1 MRERQVGTM
10 HSCAW
15 ATNRLYGGRF
25 GCDRLGTW
33 YRRPVY
39 SRPTPLVKTS
49 PFARFSVTAVCF
61 GAACA
66 SAGSSPRA
74 EAPAARRSEPVA
86 PRMEVASRPK
96 DTVAD
101 ARWADSVLKTLT
113 LRQKAAQMVWVWTLG
128 DYTATDATA
137 YTNIERQVRELELG
151 GVIVSVGGPLD
162 IAAKLNAL
170 QSSVKLPLLVGADL
184 ETGAAFRA
192 RGGWFLPNAIELGGA
207 TSFPYQM
214 GLGAT
219 RDTSLAY
226 EMGRVTAIEGR
237 AMGIHMAFAPVL
249 DVNNNPKNPVISAR
263 SFGEDPMLVSRMGA
277 ALVRGI
283 QENGMLATGKHFPG
297 HGDTEQNSHLELAR
311 VDVSRARLDSVE
323 LRPFQAAIDAG
334 VRGMMTFHGDL
345 PALDSTHTAATLSA
359 TVMTD
364 LLRTKMGFTGL
375 LVTDALDMNGVL
387 GNMTM
392 AEATQRAVLAGND
405 VLLMPTDAKLS
416 IQAVVDGVSAGRFTE
431 ARIDA
436 SVRKLLMAKHE
447 FGLDRERYV
456 SVEGVRKAV
465 GVAANVA
472 PARAAAE
479 KAITLVRDSLS
490 MVPFK
495 MPSTSRVVSIT
506 VTPRVDLSA
515 GRSFDAELKSS
526 FPSLL
531 SLTLSPEVVADNT
544 AGAAAGGTGT
554 YRINPEPA
562 LLPAS
567 VENALSIARGADL
580 VIVSSYI
587 GASTNT
593 ASMVPTR
600 GVPELLNGLR
610 AANTKVV
617 LVSFNNPY
625 LQLGLPLTEAHLIA
639 WSPWTLSQR
648 AAARALLGKSPIT
661 GQLPITIPGVAPF
674 GAGLRR

>member
-1 MRERQVGTM
+1 
-10 HSCAW
+10 
-15 ATNRLYGGRF
+15 
-25 GCDRLGTW
+25 
-33 YRRPVY
+33 
-39 SRPTPLVKTS
+39 
-49 PFARFSVTAVCF
+49 
-61 GAACA
+61 
-66 SAGSSPRA
+66 
-74 EAPAARRSEPVA
+74 
-86 PRMEVASRPK
+86 MEVAARPR
-96 DTVAD
+96 DAAAD
-101 ARWADSVLKTLT
+101 ARWADSVLSTLT

-128 DYTATDATA
+128 DYTAVDAA
-137 YTNIERQVRELELG
+137 SFSNIERQVRELELG
-151 GVIVSVGGPLD
+151 GIIVSVGGPLD
-162 IAAKLNAL
+162 IASKVNAL
-170 QSSVKLPLLVGADL
+170 QAAVKLPLLVGADL

-214 GLGAT
+214 GIGAT
-219 RDTSLAY
+219 RDTTLAY

-263 SFGEDPMLVSRMGA
+263 SFGEDPALVSRLGA

-283 QENGMLATGKHFPG
+283 QEHGMLATGKHFPG

-311 VDVSRARLDSVE
+311 VNVPRARLDSVE

-345 PALDSTHTAATLSA
+345 PALDTTHTAATLSA
-359 TVMTD
+359 VVMTD

-387 GNMTM
+387 GNLSM
-392 AEATQRAVLAGND
+392 AEATQRAVVAGND
-405 VLLMPTDAKLS
+405 VLLMPSDAKVS
-416 IQAVVDGVSAGRFTE
+416 IQAVVDGVAAGRFTE

-436 SVRKLLMAKHE
+436 SVRKLLMTKHE
-447 FGLDRERYV
+447 FGLARER
-456 SVEGVRKAV
+456 SVNVEAVRTRV

-472 PARAAAE
+472 PARLAAE
-479 KAITLVRDSLS
+479 KAITLVRDSLAL
-490 MVPFK
+490 VPLAL
-495 MPSTSRVVSIT
+495 PPASRVVSIT

-515 GRSFDAELKSS
+515 GRSFDAELKSR
-526 FPSLL
+526 FPNLM
-531 SLTLSPEVVADNT
+531 SLTLSPEAVADNT
-544 AGAAAGGTGT
+544 AGAAAGGTGS
-554 YRINPEPA
+554 YRINPEPT

-567 VENALSIARGADL
+567 VENALAIARGADL

-593 ASMVPTR
+593 ATMMPTR

-610 AANTKVV
+610 AGNAKVV

-639 WSPWTLSQR
+639 WSPWAFSQR
-648 AAARALLGKSPIT
+648 AAARALLGKAPIT